1 MDYEKAICGN
11 REMSVKE
18 EIEHLDIPQEIKDR
32 ILQKLKEVDCN
43 FSKRLAQKENE
54 YCERIAK
61 DREKL
66 DRMNKQNLALKN
78 ACFALSDALKQET
91 TIK

>member
-1 MDYEKAICGN
+1 MDFEKAICGN
-11 REMSVKE
+11 REMTVKE

-32 ILQKLKEVDCN
+32 ILQKLKEVDYN

-54 YCERIAK
+54 HCERIAK
-61 DREKL
+61 DKEKL
-66 DRMNKQNLALKN
+66 DRMTEQNLALKN

>member
-1 MDYEKAICGN
+1 MDFESVCLAGEK
-11 REMSVKE
+11 S
-18 EIEHLDIPQEIKDR
+18 IEQEIGDLEISQEDKDR
-32 ILQKLKEVDCN
+32 ILKKLKSMNCN

-54 YCERIAK
+54 CCEKITK

-66 DRMNKQNLALKN
+66 DRMTEQNLALKN